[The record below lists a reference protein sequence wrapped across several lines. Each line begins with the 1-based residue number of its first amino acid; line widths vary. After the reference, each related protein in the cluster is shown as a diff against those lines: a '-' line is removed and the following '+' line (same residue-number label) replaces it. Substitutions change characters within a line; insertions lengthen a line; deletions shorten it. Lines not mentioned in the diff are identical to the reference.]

1 MRDAFELPQ
10 LPAGHYLDGLNGCG
24 KQGTAAVRR
33 AFEGLYSTL
42 SRELETACHQE
53 DAVLLLSLMDAVGML
68 IHEVSKWTHS
78 TCFSS
83 ASSASNCQIDRH
95 LQVHYSLPSL

>member
-1 MRDAFELPQ
+1 LLVVTQSMRDAFELPQ

-68 IHEVSKWTHS
+68 IHEVSNH
-78 TCFSS
+78 
-83 ASSASNCQIDRH
+83 
-95 LQVHYSLPSL
+95 